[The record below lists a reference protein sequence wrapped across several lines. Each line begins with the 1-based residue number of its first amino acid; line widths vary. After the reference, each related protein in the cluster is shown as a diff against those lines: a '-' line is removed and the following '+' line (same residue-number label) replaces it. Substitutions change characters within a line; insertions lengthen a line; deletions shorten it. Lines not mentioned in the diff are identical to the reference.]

1 MPTAA
6 GVVTRTDMQSTHLSP
21 STESPFL
28 LPVTFSLDRAISS
41 DESEQIFLIAGTS
54 VAHDDARFKLIS
66 TSDKHSAQ
74 RIIKY
79 TKFYS
84 SLLRAK
90 STVQLFLLW
99 SPLQPKIA
107 SLHQFQIFWD
117 PMYTREWL
125 IHSLKQMSDVGL
137 LKLADVDVYEALR
150 NRGVA

>member
-21 STESPFL
+21 STDSPFL

-90 STVQLFLLW
+90 STVFSCFCCGRPS
-99 SPLQPKIA
+99 SPRWRGSISDHHSQI
-107 SLHQFQIFWD
+107 SLD
-117 PMYTREWL
+117 P
-125 IHSLKQMSDVGL
+125 HVH
-137 LKLADVDVYEALR
+137 
-150 NRGVA
+150 